1 MFAAFIPGVKTF
13 FANNLFSIIKFAVI
27 GLAIL
32 SAYLYWNWSQ
42 KEIQSLRTNQVVLQN
57 AIKDQQA
64 TIDSILA
71 DYESATESLK
81 RIIDKNAAY
90 NAELMDLYAKFTKNG
105 RSLKNLAK
113 KKPALIQNVINEA
126 TKKAIEC
133 NEALTR
139 GEQCAK

>member
-1 MFAAFIPGVKTF
+1 MLAALIPGVKTF

-32 SAYLYWNWSQ
+32 AAYLYWNWSQ
-42 KEIQSLRTNQVVLQN
+42 KEIQTLRTNQVILEKT
-57 AIKDQQA
+57 ITDQQS
-64 TIDSILA
+64 TIESILA
-71 DYESATESLK
+71 DYDSATESLK
-81 RIIDKNAAY
+81 KIIEKNTTY
-90 NAELMDLYAKFTKNG
+90 NAELMDLYTKFTKNG

>member
-1 MFAAFIPGVKTF
+1 MLAALIPGVKTF

-32 SAYLYWNWSQ
+32 AAYLYWNWSQ
-42 KEIQSLRTNQVVLQN
+42 KEIQTLRTNQVILEKT
-57 AIKDQQA
+57 ITDQQS
-64 TIDSILA
+64 TIESILA
-71 DYESATESLK
+71 DYDSATESLK
-81 RIIDKNAAY
+81 KIIDKNTTY
-90 NAELMDLYAKFTKNG
+90 NAELMDLYTKFTKNG

-113 KKPALIQNVINEA
+113 KKPALIQNIINEA